1 MNPSNNPSSPGNHPT
16 LLRSIRGPVM
26 LVTLGTLFMI
36 DHSGGASFHRTWP
49 VLLIVLGVMWLGEHM
64 ASKNA

>member
-1 MNPSNNPSSPGNHPT
+1 MNPSNNYS